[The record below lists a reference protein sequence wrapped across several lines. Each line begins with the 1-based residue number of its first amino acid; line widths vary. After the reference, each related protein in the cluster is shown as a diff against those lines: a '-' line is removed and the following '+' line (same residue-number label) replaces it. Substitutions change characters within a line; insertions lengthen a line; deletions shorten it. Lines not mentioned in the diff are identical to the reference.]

1 MRILLAILLILT
13 TFSCGKFRFLK
24 KSSQENQDVSKIYAS
39 GNLILRVYY
48 EPDAE
53 PYTDFAGLSGFK
65 VWSVVEKNLKA
76 MFPGKTITVPM
87 NLVEMAPITAKN
99 ETVWTVAE
107 IQALGSSLGST
118 SSADTTVFNIF
129 FLKGQ
134 AENANVVG
142 LHLSGT
148 QTLVIFKDVVERP
161 GNTDLVK
168 RYIEQATVVHE
179 VGHAVGLVNNG
190 IPMTTPHEDPSHRA
204 HCSNPDCVMYWQN
217 EGAADL
223 AQFLQTRINNPD
235 VVLLDRAC
243 LNDVTSYK

>member
-1 MRILLAILLILT
+1 MTFLILS

-24 KSSQENQDVSKIYAS
+24 KSSQETQDVSKIYAS

-53 PYTDFAGLSGFK
+53 PYTDFSGLPGFK
-65 VWSVVEKNLKA
+65 VWSVTEKNLKA

-87 NLVEMAPITAKN
+87 TLSQMAPITAKD
-99 ETVWTVAE
+99 EAVWTVAE
-107 IQALGSSLGST
+107 IEALGNSLGST

-129 FLKGQ
+129 FLKGR

-148 QTLVIFKDVVERP
+148 QTLVIFKDVVADS
-161 GNTDLVK
+161 GSTDLVK
-168 RYIEQATVVHE
+168 RYVEQATVVHE

-190 IPMTTPHEDPSHRA
+190 IPMTGTPHEDTSHRA

-223 AQFLQTRINNPD
+223 ARFLQSRINDPD